1 MAYKKALGYVL
12 AASVALAIPLAGG
25 TSEARIQRIDICDVH
40 FQPSDAVP
48 VIREVPTTVIV
59 RGDLVDTHTSIE
71 KNAHISVEV
80 LGRSGG
86 GGVNTSVGLKITPGA
101 ALGTGHHTVKLHY
114 LVELSGPDVF
124 TINVPAPRVDS
135 IEIQPSAPS
144 YPAGAPVTITAKGS
158 GLTHA
163 HLNSLF
169 GPSTSALTNVQLQ
182 PTNAT
187 ERDNVIRFTAN
198 VTRPFDLL
206 SASFTLTNIQLQ
218 DSCISNHAAGN
229 FKLPINVTGA
239 TQVIP
244 PIPKICVPS
253 PTQVCP

>member
-1 MAYKKALGYVL
+1 MAYKKAFGYVL
-12 AASVALAIPLAGG
+12 AASVAVAIPLAGG

-114 LVELSGPDVF
+114 LVELSGSDVF

-135 IEIQPSAPS
+135 IEIQPGASS
-144 YPAGAPVTITAKGS
+144 YPVGTPVTITARGS

-182 PTNAT
+182 PPTAN
-187 ERDNVIRFTAN
+187 DNVIKFTAN

-244 PIPKICVPS
+244 RIPKSCVPG
-253 PTQVCP
+253 PGQTCP

>member
-1 MAYKKALGYVL
+1 MAHKKGLGYVL
-12 AASVALAIPLAGG
+12 AASVALAILLAGG

-48 VIREVPTTVIV
+48 AIREVPTTVIV

-71 KNAHISVEV
+71 KNAHISVDV

-86 GGVNTSVGLKITPGA
+86 GGVNTSVALKITPRA
-101 ALGTGHHTVKLHY
+101 TLGTGHHAIKLHY
-114 LVELSGPDVF
+114 LVELNGPDVF

-135 IEIQPSAPS
+135 IGIQPSAPN
-144 YPAGAPVTITAKGS
+144 YPTGTQVTITARGS

-169 GPSTSALTNVQLQ
+169 GPSQSALTDVHPQ
-182 PTNAT
+182 PTNAN
-187 ERDNVIRFTAN
+187 ERDNVITFTAK
-198 VTRPFDLL
+198 VTRPIQLL
-206 SASFTLTNIQLQ
+206 SSSFTLTNIQLQ

-229 FKLPINVTGA
+229 FRLPINVTGA
-239 TQVIP
+239 RQVIP
-244 PIPKICVPS
+244 PIPKTCVPS
-253 PTQVCP
+253 ATQTCP